1 MYRMLLFDEAQY
13 IRSKV
18 KAIVKHFQVE
28 IYEAGSV
35 LQLNHAITESK
46 GVFDLI
52 LADLNFDNESIVIW
66 FEKYLEQHP
75 FTPLII
81 YTSTVTRGNLA
92 SGLRLGAKDYIL
104 KSSDDDILLE
114 RIMKCLQTEIAPRAK
129 TDQPEQIVID
139 MQSFLTSEIRKAQK
153 GRYEMSICLSSIQ
166 PVDQSVSSEK
176 LGYDEGS
183 LIIQKFKTKYWETD
197 VMFQFGIHAFV
208 SFFPFCGYDQVIIV
222 DHKLQSVFQEIKQ
235 DYVSLRGFILVN
247 NFVTFPH
254 DGENKQQI
262 LRQLEKIMQQG

>member
-1 MYRMLLFDEAQY
+1 MYRMLLYDEAQY

-18 KAIVKHFQVE
+18 KGIVKHFQVE
-28 IYEAGSV
+28 TFEAGSV
-35 LQLNHAITESK
+35 LQLNRVLNESK
-46 GVFDLI
+46 GEFDLV
-52 LADLNFDNESIVIW
+52 LADLNFDNAPVIIW

-81 YTSTVTRGNLA
+81 YTSIVTRGNLA

-114 RIMKCLQTEIAPRAK
+114 RIMKSLQTENLPRPK
-129 TDQPEQIVID
+129 TEQPEQIVMN

-153 GRYEMSICLSSIQ
+153 GRYEVSICLSSIQ
-166 PVDQSVSSEK
+166 SVDDSVTDKK
-176 LGYDEGS
+176 LGYDEGAV
-183 LIIQKFKTKYWETD
+183 IIQKFKTKYWETD

-208 SFFPFCGYDQVIIV
+208 SFFPFCGHEQVIIV
-222 DHKLQSVFQEIKQ
+222 DRKLKNVFQEIK
-235 DYVSLRGFILVN
+235 DDSVSLRGFTLVN

-254 DGENKQQI
+254 DGEDKQQI
-262 LRQLEKIMQQG
+262 LKQLESIMQKS